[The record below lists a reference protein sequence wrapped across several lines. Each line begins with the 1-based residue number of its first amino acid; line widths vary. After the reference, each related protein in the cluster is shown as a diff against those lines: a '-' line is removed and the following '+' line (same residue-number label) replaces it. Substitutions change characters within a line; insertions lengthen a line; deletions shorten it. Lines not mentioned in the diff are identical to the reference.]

1 MIKKRKR
8 DDSNFNNSESK
19 RMKFRSD
26 IDEDDLRVKLLLLI
40 NKHQFQ
46 ILFNICLIKES
57 K

>member
-46 ILFNICLIKES
+46 ILFYICLIKES